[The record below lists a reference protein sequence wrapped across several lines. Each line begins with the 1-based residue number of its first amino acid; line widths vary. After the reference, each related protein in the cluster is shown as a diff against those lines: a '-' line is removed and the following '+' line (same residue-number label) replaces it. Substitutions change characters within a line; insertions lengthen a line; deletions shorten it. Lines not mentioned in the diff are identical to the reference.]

1 MDEYIQEVVEK
12 QLYRD
17 KGLLDP
23 YYFYNKYNHDNSVNP
38 EEYAQKLM
46 AELQRQ
52 IEKWKEEELDEY
64 YKGE

>member
-23 YYFYNKYNHDNSVNP
+23 YYCYKKEINP

>member
-17 KGLLDP
+17 EGLLDP
-23 YYFYNKYNHDNSVNP
+23 YYCYKKEVNP